1 MKQRPILCTCNKSG
15 AIWSFWYV
23 YTGSNHLTY
32 LRVTKWCY
40 VKYTLFGDLFYFFEG
55 GGYLLNNNKGPCC
68 IWTPNLWVIRPK
80 SYSTYCATPSIGKMN
95 NITIGWNPHAVTYC
109 YKKCNSHGVSR
120 TLNRNDWLIIY
131 LLNLQCWRAI
141 LEYLQGILDFLT
153 IRLSWTN
160 YILFVY
166 STEVQYSCIFKV
178 VNIVAAEFELCEPNT
193 DFTAFFPLKPI
204 YHWLIDWSTAS
215 SEIIHFGQ
223 YLPRPFESHRDVH
236 FISHVLVCIL
246 LN

>member
-40 VKYTLFGDLFYFFEG
+40 VKYTLFGDFFFLG
-55 GGYLLNNNKGPCC
+55 GGGIILIITRVPVVFELQTCGSLDQSLTVPIALHPVLAK
-68 IWTPNLWVIRPK
+68 WTISQLAEILMLWR
-80 SYSTYCATPSIGKMN
+80 S
-95 NITIGWNPHAVTYC
+95 

-160 YILFVY
+160 YILF
-166 STEVQYSCIFKV
+166 
-178 VNIVAAEFELCEPNT
+178 
-193 DFTAFFPLKPI
+193 I
-204 YHWLIDWSTAS
+204 Y
-215 SEIIHFGQ
+215 
-223 YLPRPFESHRDVH
+223 
-236 FISHVLVCIL
+236 
-246 LN
+246 

>member
-55 GGYLLNNNKGPCC
+55 GGGIFLIITRVPVVYELQTCGSLDQS
-68 IWTPNLWVIRPK
+68 L
-80 SYSTYCATPSIGKMN
+80 TYCAIPSIGKMN
-95 NITIGWNPHAVTYC
+95 NITIAWNPHAVTYC

-120 TLNRNDWLIIY
+120 TLNHNDWLIIY

-178 VNIVAAEFELCEPNT
+178 VNIVAEEF
-193 DFTAFFPLKPI
+193 
-204 YHWLIDWSTAS
+204 
-215 SEIIHFGQ
+215 
-223 YLPRPFESHRDVH
+223 
-236 FISHVLVCIL
+236 
-246 LN
+246 

>member
-32 LRVTKWCY
+32 LNVTKWCY
-40 VKYTLFGDLFYFFEG
+40 VKYTLFGDLFIFLGG
-55 GGYLLNNNKGPCC
+55 GGYHLNNNKGPCC
-68 IWTPNLWVIRPK
+68 IRTPNLWVIRLK

-120 TLNRNDWLIIY
+120 TLNRYDWLIIY

-160 YILFVY
+160 YILFIY
-166 STEVQYSCIFKV
+166 STEV
-178 VNIVAAEFELCEPNT
+178 
-193 DFTAFFPLKPI
+193 
-204 YHWLIDWSTAS
+204 
-215 SEIIHFGQ
+215 
-223 YLPRPFESHRDVH
+223 R
-236 FISHVLVCIL
+236 VLLYI
-246 LN
+246 